1 MTTKVEAPEFRL
13 DIVKWL
19 VIAALIALAVFGNS
33 YFSDKPVIVRVIGVV
48 LLGAAAIAVS
58 IFTAKGHAFVGLV
71 KAARIELRK
80 VVWPTKPEANQ
91 TTMLVLGVV
100 AVAAIILA
108 LIDSILGWITSQVI
122 Q

>member
-33 YFSDKPVIVRVIGVV
+33 HFSDKPLIVRVIGVLV
-48 LLGAAAIAVS
+48 LSAAAIGVAV
-58 IFTAKGHAFVGLV
+58 FTAKGHAFIGLV

-100 AVAAIILA
+100 AIAGLILA
-108 LIDSILGWITSQVI
+108 LIDSVLGWITSQII